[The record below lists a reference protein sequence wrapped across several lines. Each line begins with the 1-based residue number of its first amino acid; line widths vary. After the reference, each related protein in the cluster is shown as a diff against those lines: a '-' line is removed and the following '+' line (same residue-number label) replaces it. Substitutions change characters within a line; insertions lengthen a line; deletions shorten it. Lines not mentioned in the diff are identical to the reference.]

1 MVEEKKK
8 VAIACQGGGSHTAFT
23 AGVLKKLLKEK
34 DGKYDI
40 VALSGTSGGAICA
53 LLAWYGMLKVKGSS
67 DKAIE
72 LLDSFWKENS
82 ATTPGDW
89 LLNEYVVGASRMQ
102 DTVAMPQPTPYLY
115 PPLAQGYLKSL
126 LENLVRFDEVRG
138 FRRPRIELF
147 VGAVD
152 ALSGEFHVFKN
163 SKVTADAIL
172 ASAAIPNFFWGIPIN
187 GRVYWDG
194 LFSQNP
200 PIREFVDEAEVKPD
214 EIWVIQIN
222 PETRKDIPVSMREI
236 RDRRNELSGNL
247 SLNQELYFIGKVNEW
262 VRKGY
267 LPDKYKTIKTRCIK
281 MLYDLDTDSKL
292 DRSPS
297 FIEYMMDYGEKQ
309 AEEFLKHMPSE
320 CYPSVGKNRL
330 ISE

>member
-1 MVEEKKK
+1 MIEEKKK

-23 AGVLKKLLKEK
+23 AGVLKRLLKEK
-34 DGKYDI
+34 DGNYEI

-53 LLAWYGMLKVKGSS
+53 LLAWYGMFMEGN

-89 LLNEYVVGASRMQ
+89 LLNEYIVGTSRMQ
-102 DTVAMPQPTPYLY
+102 DTVAMPQLTPYLY

-126 LENLVRFDEVRG
+126 LENLVSFDEVRKL
-138 FRRPRIELF
+138 RRPRIELF

-187 GRVYWDG
+187 GTVYWDG
-194 LFSQNP
+194 PL
-200 PIREFVDEAEVKPD
+200 
-214 EIWVIQIN
+214 VI
-222 PETRKDIPVSMREI
+222 
-236 RDRRNELSGNL
+236 
-247 SLNQELYFIGKVNEW
+247 
-262 VRKGY
+262 
-267 LPDKYKTIKTRCIK
+267 
-281 MLYDLDTDSKL
+281 
-292 DRSPS
+292 
-297 FIEYMMDYGEKQ
+297 
-309 AEEFLKHMPSE
+309 
-320 CYPSVGKNRL
+320 
-330 ISE
+330 